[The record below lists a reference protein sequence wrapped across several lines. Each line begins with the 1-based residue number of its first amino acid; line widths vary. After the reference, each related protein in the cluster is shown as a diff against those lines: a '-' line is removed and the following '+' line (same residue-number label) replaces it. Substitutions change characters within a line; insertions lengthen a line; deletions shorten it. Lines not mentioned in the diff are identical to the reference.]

1 MCRISSILF
10 YLSLAMAAAAQTGIG
25 NTEALLIREA
35 KTISDKWGDGIWP
48 GIGKAPFTLV
58 LVTDTIEYLIFHSN
72 PSADF
77 QFVGKDTILQTDVY
91 QRKRTFQ
98 KHLLATFPAVNGIN
112 CIVVGTPANTGR
124 SLTNWMI
131 TLLHEHF
138 HQFVNSQPGYA
149 EGVNGLNLSGGDQT
163 GMWML
168 NYPFSY
174 DSLPVIKQYELFSN
188 ALYNTIKK
196 ARKPAFKLHY
206 KRFTKERQAFKKIL
220 RPDDYKYFSFQ
231 MWQEGLATYTEYHFL
246 QLLKSYPLSEEVTNL
261 AGFTPLKKYTPEF
274 YQTQLNS
281 LAQLKLANEKRVCFY
296 AVGFGE
302 GLLLDSVNPGWRKL
316 YFKNKFSTDSYFVK
330 K

>member
-1 MCRISSILF
+1 MPRILCIILL
-10 YLSLAMAAAAQTGIG
+10 LSLTRVANAQTGIG

-35 KTISDKWGDGIWP
+35 KTISDKLGDRIWP

-58 LVTDTIEYLIFHSN
+58 LVTDTIEYLIYHPN
-72 PSADF
+72 PSGDF
-77 QFVGKDTILQTDVY
+77 QLVGKDAILQTDVY

-98 KHLLATFPAVNGIN
+98 KGLLATFPAVNGIN
-112 CIVVGTPANTGR
+112 CIVVGTLANTGR

-138 HQFVNSQPGYA
+138 HQFVNSQPGYW

-174 DSLPVIKQYELFSN
+174 DSLHVIKQYELFSN

-196 ARKPAFKLHY
+196 ARQPAFKLQY
-206 KRFTKERQAFKKIL
+206 ERFSKERRAFKKML
-220 RPDDYKYFSFQ
+220 QPDHYKYFSFQ
-231 MWQEGLATYTEYHFL
+231 VWQEGLATYTEYHFL
-246 QLLKSYPLSEEVTNL
+246 QLLKSYRLSADVSKM

-281 LAQLKLANEKRVCFY
+281 LAQFELADEKRICFY
-296 AVGFGE
+296 AVGFAE
-302 GLLLDSVNPGWRKL
+302 GLLLDRVNPGWRKL

-330 K
+330 